1 MKKNIITISA
11 PSGSGKTT
19 LCKALLASN
28 KSMKL
33 SVSYTTRSPRANEK
47 DGSDYVFISE
57 NSFKIKIKN
66 KEFAEWEV
74 VYGNYYGTLKN
85 TLLDAI
91 KLNKLY
97 LFELDVLGALKIKK
111 RHPKH
116 TLSIFILP
124 PSLEVLK
131 KRLVKR
137 GDNTKKQIKT
147 RLARF
152 SKELDLKN
160 KFDKII
166 YNEDLNSA
174 KEELIKTV
182 NNLTK

>member
-1 MKKNIITISA
+1 
-11 PSGSGKTT
+11 
-19 LCKALLASN
+19 
-28 KSMKL
+28 MKL

-47 DGSDYVFISE
+47 DGSDYFFISE

-97 LFELDVLGALKIKK
+97 LFELDVLGAMKIKK
-111 RHPKH
+111 QHPKH

-131 KRLVKR
+131 KDLLKGVII
-137 GDNTKKQIKT
+137 QKT
-147 RLARF
+147 
-152 SKELDLKN
+152 D
-160 KFDKII
+160 
-166 YNEDLNSA
+166 
-174 KEELIKTV
+174 
-182 NNLTK
+182 